1 MGIFDFFSSPTY
13 ETSENKGDGYFNAGK
28 FGLAK
33 LEYEKAFSRLEG
45 KNEPDDVYHQK
56 RILKKLGESKE
67 SLAIKHKADAEDLL
81 EADCDEDAIEL
92 LQLALE
98 LTDKPELTRR
108 IEGLLQGIVK
118 QTIQPAI
125 DPVLEMDPVAVAI
138 ERQETGSEEEYF
150 VALCSTLPEETQEVY
165 LKYGDLFRNGFI
177 ALNQG
182 DFATGAELL
191 SQALEEH
198 GPDVGYIHL
207 ELATAV
213 LNLGDFEKAGVLLTR
228 FIKHYPESIR
238 AYEMLCDIFWEHRS
252 YGQAIALLKTCPDD
266 LKNSVPIILL
276 VGETLFRAEKIPE
289 AVLFYLAY
297 IEKNGWNEHVAK
309 SLANAY
315 DTIGLE
321 EKARTV
327 YSEIVAACRG
337 CGSRV
342 DPYVKQ
348 RYADLSYEAGDI
360 SESILELYLSLCRED
375 PDNRSRYYQRISEI
389 YSRHGHHEEA
399 KRYLSFV

>member
-1 MGIFDFFSSPTY
+1 MGIFNFFSSPTH
-13 ETSENKGDGYFNAGK
+13 ETSENKGDGYFNDGK

-56 RILKKLGESKE
+56 RIFKKLGESKE
-67 SLAIKHKADAEDLL
+67 ALAIKHKADAEDLL

-98 LTDKPELTRR
+98 LTDKPELTQR
-108 IEGLLQGIVK
+108 IEGLLQSIVK
-118 QTIQPAI
+118 QTIPPAI

-150 VALCSTLPEETQEVY
+150 VALCSILPEETQEVY
-165 LKYGDLFRNGFI
+165 LKYGDLFRNGFT

-198 GPDVGYIHL
+198 GPDVSYIHL

-228 FIKHYPESIR
+228 FIEHYPDSIR

-252 YGQAIALLKTCPDD
+252 YGQAIALLKNCPDD

-289 AVLFYLAY
+289 AVSFYLAY

-375 PDNRSRYYQRISEI
+375 PDNRIRYYQRISEI